1 MNRMDKLALLRQI
14 TFGERVAEQETAELS
29 TYFVET
35 DQWNRI
41 YRGEIDVIRGE
52 KGAGKSAIYSLLIA
66 KTDDLFDRRILL
78 AAAEKPRGAPIFKD
92 LVADPPTSEP
102 EFVGMWKL
110 YILTLIAGKLREF
123 DVKGADAAAVLRALT
138 DAGLLEETGFDLA
151 SILYAIR
158 TYARK
163 FTAIEGVEGGLKVD
177 PTTGT
182 HGFTGKITF
191 REPSPELKAKGYS
204 SVDALIRRANAALQ
218 TAAYQVWV
226 LFDRLDVAFA
236 DSAELE
242 VNALR
247 ALFRVYLDLAEHD
260 QIKLKIFLRSD
271 IWKRITEGGFR
282 EASHITRF
290 VVLEWKTPSLLNLIV
305 KRLLKNTPLVDAF
318 NINRDEVLKDFE
330 QQQKVFYVFF
340 PAQVEQGPRKST
352 TLDWL
357 VSRTADATDKT
368 APRELIH
375 LLSSISETEI
385 ARLERGEPPA
395 PDPQLFDRSVFKAA
409 LPAVSEARLVQTLYA
424 EYPDAERFLR
434 KLKGEKT
441 EQTIESL
448 AAIWEV
454 SEARAA
460 EQAQQL
466 VNIGFFQQRGSRE
479 QPTYWVPFLYRDAL
493 NMVQGLA
500 EEG

>member
-1 MNRMDKLALLRQI
+1 MDKLALLKQI
-14 TFGERVAEQETAELS
+14 SFGERVAEQEMAELS

-41 YRGEIDVIRGE
+41 YRGEINVIRGE

-66 KTDDLFDRRILL
+66 KTDELFDRRILL
-78 AAAEKPRGAPIFKD
+78 AAAEKPRGATVFKD
-92 LVADPPTSEP
+92 LVADPPTSEY

-110 YILTLIAGKLREF
+110 YILTLIADKLREF

-138 DAGLLEETGFDLA
+138 DAGLLDEAGFDLA
-151 SILYAIR
+151 SILRAIR
-158 TYARK
+158 TYART
-163 FTAIEGVEGGLKVD
+163 FIAIEGVEGGLKVD
-177 PTTGT
+177 PATGS

-191 REPSPELKAKGYS
+191 REPSPEMKGKGYS

-218 TAAYQVWV
+218 TADYQVWV
-226 LFDRLDVAFA
+226 LFDRLNVAFA
-236 DSAELE
+236 ESAELE
-242 VNALR
+242 ANALR
-247 ALFRVYLDLAEHD
+247 ALFRVYLDLAAYD
-260 QIKLKIFLRSD
+260 NIKLKIFLRSD
-271 IWKRITEGGFR
+271 IWKRITEGGLR

-290 VVLEWKTPSLLNLIV
+290 VLLEWKTPSLLNLIV
-305 KRLLKNTPLVDAF
+305 RRLLKNAPLVNSF

-330 QQQKVFYVFF
+330 QQKKIFYIFF
-340 PAQVEQGPRKST
+340 PAQVDQGIKRPS

-357 VSRTADATDKT
+357 VSRTADGTDKT

-375 LLSSISETEI
+375 LLSSIRETEI

-395 PDPQLFDRSVFKAA
+395 PDPQLFDRPVFKAA

-424 EYPDAERFLR
+424 EYSDAQRFLE

-441 EQTIESL
+441 EQTAESL
-448 AAIWEV
+448 AAIWDV
-454 SEARAA
+454 SEAKAT

-493 NMVQGLA
+493 HMVQGLA